1 MGVPPADPVETGN
14 AYDFKFGTLH
24 CGVESIVF
32 EGQYWR
38 AENVPEEWKYNP
50 PTGWT
55 ETDATGRIELLAE
68 DIAVFTSQSGN
79 EIRYVRRPEGEL
91 APCYWAT

>member
-24 CGVESIVF
+24 CSVENIAF
-32 EGQYWR
+32 GGQYWR

-50 PTGWT
+50 PAGWT
-55 ETDATGRIELLAE
+55 ETDATGRIELLTE

-79 EIRYVRRPEGEL
+79 EIRYVRLPEGEL
-91 APCYWAT
+91 APCY